1 VVSVGW
7 SSTGSDFIMEISI
20 KKKGQVLSA
29 VQIKTYVVVSV
40 IGGRLDWM
48 ILKIFSNL
56 GESMILYKNGFR
68 EKDFQGRYHCRPVE
82 RTPLT
87 SGTSQQADPSLPP
100 S

>member
-1 VVSVGW
+1 MVSVGW

-48 ILKIFSNL
+48 ILKVFSNL
-56 GESMILYKNGFR
+56 DDSMILY
-68 EKDFQGRYHCRPVE
+68 
-82 RTPLT
+82 
-87 SGTSQQADPSLPP
+87 
-100 S
+100 